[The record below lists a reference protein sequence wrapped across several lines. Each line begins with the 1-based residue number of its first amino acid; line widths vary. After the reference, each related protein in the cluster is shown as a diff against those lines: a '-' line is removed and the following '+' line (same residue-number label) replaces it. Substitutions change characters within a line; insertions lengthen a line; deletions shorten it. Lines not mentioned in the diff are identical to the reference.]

1 MKCLLSF
8 ILETNF
14 KKHRLEKS
22 RVLKKYNLNTA
33 YDLTAKKNNTAKQ
46 ILLDVINMLKDL
58 ELHKPF
64 RN

>member
-1 MKCLLSF
+1 MSSVIYIRNKF
-8 ILETNF
+8 K

-33 YDLTAKKNNTAKQ
+33 NDLTAKKNNTAKQ
-46 ILLDVINMLKDL
+46 ILLDVISMLKDL
-58 ELHKPF
+58 EVHKPF

>member
-1 MKCLLSF
+1 MSSVIYIRNKFL
-8 ILETNF
+8 

-33 YDLTAKKNNTAKQ
+33 NDLTAKKNNTAKQ
-46 ILLDVINMLKDL
+46 ILLDVISMLKDL
-58 ELHKPF
+58 EVHKPF